1 MATSGKSSGSTGGIV
16 VTAASEEAAIEEALD
31 QLGLER
37 EAIEWEVNVEA
48 ESELL
53 DGAKPQVELRAWVK
67 PEYVAE
73 VAEDIVLDLMDL
85 MRIEAEVVV
94 KIDAGVI
101 RIDVEAGKDASLLIG
116 RDGQNLSSMQYLLNR
131 MILREVREAPMVVL
145 DIQGYLA
152 KQFGELE
159 DLCDRAVERARETGN
174 EIELDSMPPLIRKYL
189 HNYLKRFDDIK
200 TFSRGQDPDRYLVIV
215 AD

>member
-1 MATSGKSSGSTGGIV
+1 MKSSGSTGGII
-16 VTAASEEAAIEEALD
+16 VTAASEEEAIEEALD

-85 MRIEAEVVV
+85 MRIEAEVAV

-116 RDGQNLSSMQYLLNR
+116 RDGQNLSAMQYLLNR
-131 MILREVREAPMVVL
+131 MVLREVREAPMVVL

-189 HNYLKRFDDIK
+189 HNYLKRFDDVK